1 MYRDYEYLLMALRSN
16 GTSVECPEARA
27 SLEKLGY
34 MTPATIRYTF
44 GGGII
49 PHGMVLTKA
58 GQKRAQEI
66 FDARERA
73 NRERRHPKDR
83 RGYRGAAF
91 PRRWKVLK

>member
-1 MYRDYEYLLMALRSN
+1 
-16 GTSVECPEARA
+16 
-27 SLEKLGY
+27 

-66 FDARERA
+66 FDARER
-73 NRERRHPKDR
+73 RHPKDR